1 MIDITNA
8 KWDFSNEEKYV
19 IKWFD
24 DNGYDGKIVKQ
35 YVTKTIFEISK
46 DGVSDRFELP
56 QGIVITNLDGC
67 MAQFK
72 RNWEMLC
79 QLQQLRKEVK
89 ERKL

>member
-35 YVTKTIFEISK
+35 YISKTIFEISK
-46 DGVSDRFELP
+46 DGVTDKFQLP
-56 QGIVITNLDGC
+56 QGILFKDIKGYID
-67 MAQFK
+67 QFK

-79 QLQQLRKEVK
+79 ELQRLREEAKSK
-89 ERKL
+89 